1 MTLTVAGDP
10 LRGLG
15 SSNARGKNLDH
26 LRRTNLSLALGM
38 IHESGSLSRADLTRA
53 LGLNRSTIA
62 ALVGELSV
70 RGLVIERQPGSH
82 KQVGRPSLVIS
93 PSPDLV
99 AITVKPD
106 VDALTIAL
114 VGLGGTV
121 IHRVRYDNTSAP
133 SANDVLTIVRAV
145 VEGMTISAT
154 RDHRIFGVGL
164 AIPGLVQ
171 AADGL
176 VRLAP
181 HLGWRDEPLARRL
194 SETTGFEVSA
204 GNDAMCGAV
213 AEFTFGAGRGSDD
226 MVFLH
231 GGASGIGG
239 GIVVDGVV
247 LSGANGYAGELGH
260 TLVNSSGA
268 ECHCGAYGCLETEVR
283 RAPLLA
289 ALGLDNSTAGE
300 LGHRLLEALADGAST
315 GLRQLVISQ
324 AEALLIALRNIVNTF
339 NTRRIVLG
347 GFLADLH
354 AAVPEVFRP
363 IVESGTMEGSPGGI
377 ELVRA
382 QLGRNAALIGAAEL
396 VFRPLLSDPT
406 IVGRAERRG
415 AVMTELARM
424 NRDRDSSL
432 AV

>member
-1 MTLTVAGDP
+1 MTYTQSGDP

-38 IHESGSLSRADLTRA
+38 IHEAGSLSRADLTKA

-62 ALVGELSV
+62 ALVGELSD
-70 RGLVIERQPGSH
+70 RGLVVENQPGTH
-82 KQVGRPSLVIS
+82 NQVGRPSLVIS
-93 PSPDLV
+93 PSPDVV
-99 AITVKPD
+99 AISVKPD

-121 IHRVRYDNTSAP
+121 IRRVRYDNSGLP
-133 SANDVLTIVRAV
+133 SASEVLTIVRAV

-164 AIPGLVQ
+164 AIPGLVR
-171 AADGL
+171 ASDGL

-181 HLGWRDEPLARRL
+181 HLEWRDEPLARRL

-204 GNDAMCGAV
+204 ANDAMCGAV

-239 GIVVDGVV
+239 GIVVDGVP

-260 TLVNSSGA
+260 TLVNSAGV
-268 ECHCGAYGCLETEVR
+268 ECHCGATGCLETEVR

-289 ALGLDNSTAGE
+289 AVGLDDSTSDRLE
-300 LGHRLLEALADGAST
+300 QRLLEAMADGD
-315 GLRQLVISQ
+315 REVRELVVAQ
-324 AEALLIALRNIVNTF
+324 AESLLIALRNIVNTF
-339 NTRRIVLG
+339 NTRRVVLG
-347 GFLADLH
+347 GFLAALL
-354 AAVPEVFRP
+354 AAAPEVFRP
-363 IVESGTMEGSPGGI
+363 IMETGTMEGSPGGI
-377 ELVRA
+377 ELVGA
-382 QLGRNAALIGAAEL
+382 MLGRNAALIGAAEL

-406 IVGRAERRG
+406 IVGSAERRG
-415 AVMTELARM
+415 SVVAELARL
-424 NRDRDSSL
+424 NRSHDASL

>member
-1 MTLTVAGDP
+1 MTLTQSSDP

-15 SSNARGKNLDH
+15 TASSRGKNLDH

-38 IHESGSLSRADLTRA
+38 IHESGSLSRADLTKA

-62 ALVGELSV
+62 ALVGELSN
-70 RGLVIERQPGSH
+70 RGLVVESQPRLR
-82 KQVGRPSLVIS
+82 KQVGRPSLMIS
-93 PSPDLV
+93 PNPDLV

-121 IHRVRYDNTSAP
+121 IRRVRYDNSGAP
-133 SANDVLTIVRAV
+133 SANEVLTIVRAV

-154 RDHRIFGVGL
+154 RDHSIFGVGL
-164 AIPGLVQ
+164 AIPGLVR
-171 AADGL
+171 ASDGL

-194 SETTGFEVSA
+194 SETTGFDVSA
-204 GNDAMCGAV
+204 GNDAMCGAI
-213 AEFTFGAGRGSDD
+213 AEFAFGAGRGSDD

-239 GIVVDGVV
+239 GIVVDGAL

-260 TLVNSSGA
+260 TLVNSAGA

-289 ALGLDNSTAGE
+289 AVGLDDSTSDF
-300 LGHRLLEALADGAST
+300 LGQRLPEALDGSPE
-315 GLRQLVISQ
+315 LRRLVTAQ
-324 AEALLIALRNIVNTF
+324 AEALLIALRNIANTF

-347 GFLADLH
+347 GFLAAVH
-354 AAVPEVFRP
+354 SAAPEVFRSMT
-363 IVESGTMEGSPGGI
+363 ESGTMEGSPGGI
-377 ELVRA
+377 ELVPAR
-382 QLGRNAALIGAAEL
+382 LGRNAALIGAAEL
-396 VFRPLLSDPT
+396 VFRPLLGDPT
-406 IVGRAERRG
+406 IVGSAERRSS
-415 AVMTELARM
+415 AMTELARM
-424 NRDRDSSL
+424 NHRGSRL